1 MKDPSLDNIN
11 MEGVWNMKKQNLTEE
26 PTLAEGINT
35 EDQLDKEATSQEVA
49 EGEYTKVVT
58 LSLDENDPS

>member
-11 MEGVWNMKKQNLTEE
+11 MEGVWNMKKQNHTEE

>member
-1 MKDPSLDNIN
+1 
-11 MEGVWNMKKQNLTEE
+11 MKKQNHTKE

-35 EDQLDKEATSQEVA
+35 EDELDREATSQEIA

>member
-11 MEGVWNMKKQNLTEE
+11 MEGVWNMKKKNHTKE

-35 EDQLDKEATSQEVA
+35 EDELDREATSQEIA